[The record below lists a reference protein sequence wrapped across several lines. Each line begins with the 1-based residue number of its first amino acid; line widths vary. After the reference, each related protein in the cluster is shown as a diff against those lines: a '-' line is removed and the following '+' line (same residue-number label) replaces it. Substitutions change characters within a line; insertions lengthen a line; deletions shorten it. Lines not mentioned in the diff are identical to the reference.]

1 MQYFLKETV
10 ELPKVVVGDMLGF
23 YGNELYSEAFI
34 RPLKLIGQYYN
45 NVADRRHI
53 KSRWLDAYFD
63 SLERILLGDY
73 LDTVSYPRVK
83 KALDLRLNV
92 DTLTRVENVET
103 MINALSI
110 MHIEM
115 ITATLGYLAT
125 MGLAEKTVGLEGSV
139 ITTNYLITDYNISTG
154 IIKLQRLD

>member
-1 MQYFLKETV
+1 MTYFLKHEAS
-10 ELPKVVVGDMLGF
+10 LPKVVIGDMLGF

-34 RPLKLIGQYYN
+34 RPIKLIGNYYKN
-45 NVADRRHI
+45 RDDRSQI

-73 LDTVSYPRVK
+73 LDTVAFPRVR
-83 KALDLRLNV
+83 KAIELRLNV
-92 DTLTRVENVET
+92 DSLTPVSNIET
-103 MINALSI
+103 MINALAL

-115 ITATLGYLAT
+115 ISATLGYLVI
-125 MGLAEKTVGLEGSV
+125 MGLAEKTIGTDGNA
-139 ITTNYLITDYNISTG
+139 ITTNYQVTDFDVSIG